1 MRDLMIFSSIVLFI
15 GFGFLAIFKFSNH
28 LICVAGYVLATL
40 TTCLGIVYFG
50 WMPFFG
56 GTYSHAT
63 YFGCIVLIMGLWGY
77 ILTGAMNLLLK
88 SETSAPINHQSKL

>member
-1 MRDLMIFSSIVLFI
+1 MRDLMIFSSMILFI

-56 GTYSHAT
+56 GNHSHAT

-77 ILTGAMNLLLK
+77 ILTGALNLLL
-88 SETSAPINHQSKL
+88 TAPVNHQIKL

>member
-63 YFGCIVLIMGLWGY
+63 YFGCIVLIMGLWGR
-77 ILTGAMNLLLK
+77 APCSNECALK
-88 SETSAPINHQSKL
+88 GRPEGSCPMC